1 MREYSISNRTKRYLI
16 AFLLLFFS
24 LCFSA
29 LPFTSLSVSAA
40 ASQQMTVVFKKPKEK
55 AIALKFLKNRASG
68 TGQDVTAYKGTL
80 FEFGSGVCVTGG
92 RSFRIKNGHGNNCNF
107 GTVRHGEYPYLY
119 CAPWNENDN
128 HIYVNEITD
137 SSAKLVDTITYPE
150 IRGYLNAVVD
160 EGKGR
165 AYIFLADKPK
175 EGHISFVIG
184 DLQGKVL
191 RIRPLSE
198 QIKVI
203 QGMTL
208 YENKIYVLVGLSEEA
223 GFSNALCIFNLNGD
237 LLSQSACIL
246 PDVEMEGITIDP
258 SNGTLYIA
266 NYTAVYT
273 GKYSDLAGDGS
284 SKKVSIQGEAS
295 VSVQDVVFTGAP
307 MEPPVTVKMGALE
320 LTNGQDYSVEYQNNI
335 NAGTAK
341 ATIKG
346 KGIFT
351 GSIKTSFEI
360 YKASIEEASVA
371 LKDEEYTGKKISPS
385 LTVMLNGVM
394 LYQGEDYTLTCSNHV
409 NVGEARAKLA
419 GKGNYQG
426 NLDCTFKIIPAPIKK
441 VQVTPSDLQFSVSYN
456 DQLKEGVD
464 YILANDRSSL
474 YLIGIGKFTGVRK
487 IRLRKAKRSI
497 SLKKGETYQLNPC
510 FLSGRLK
517 KIKYKS
523 KNPKVAK
530 VSKKGLIT
538 AKRPGKAKIIITSGN
553 QKIVLKIKVKK
564 KK

>member
-1 MREYSISNRTKRYLI
+1 MRKHSFSSRITDMIL
-16 AFLLLFFS
+16 LLLFL
-24 LCFSA
+24 LCSVV
-29 LPFTSLSVSAA
+29 LPFTSSSVSAA
-40 ASQQMTVVFKKPKEK
+40 TAQQMTMIFKSPKEK
-55 AIALKFLKNRASG
+55 AVTLKFLKNRASG
-68 TGQDVTAYKGTL
+68 TVQDVAAYNGTL
-80 FEFGSGVCVTGG
+80 FELGSGVCSTGG
-92 RSFRIKNGHGNNCNF
+92 RSFPIKNGHGNNCNF
-107 GTVRHGEYPYLY
+107 GTVKHGAYPYLY
-119 CAPWNENDN
+119 CAPWNANDN

-137 SSAKLVDTITYPE
+137 SSAKLVNTITYPE
-150 IRGYLNAVVD
+150 IQGYLNAVVD

-191 RIRPLSE
+191 RIRPLSD

-208 YENKIYVLVGLSEEA
+208 YDNKIYVLVGLSEKA

-237 LLSQSACIL
+237 LLSQTACIL
-246 PDVEMEGITIDP
+246 PDVEMEGITVDP

-266 NYTAVYT
+266 NNTAVYT

-284 SKKVSIQGEAS
+284 SQKVSIKDYSS
-295 VSVQDVVFTGAP
+295 VSIQDVTFSSKP
-307 MEPPVTVKMGALE
+307 MEPAVTVKLGALE
-320 LTNGQDYSVEYQNNI
+320 LKNGQDYSVDYQNNI

-351 GSIKTSFEI
+351 GSVNRSFKI
-360 YKASIEEASVA
+360 NKASIEEASVVP
-371 LKDEEYTGKKISPS
+371 KEEEYTGKKISPS
-385 LTVMLNGVM
+385 LTVILNGVM
-394 LYQGEDYTLTCSNHV
+394 LYKGEDYTLTCSN
-409 NVGEARAKLA
+409 NINIGEARAKLT

-426 NLDCTFKIIPAPIKK
+426 TLECTFQIVPASIKK
-441 VQVTPSDLQFSVSYN
+441 AKVTPSDIQFRVRYN
-456 DQLKEGVD
+456 GLLKEGID

-474 YLIGIGKFTGVRK
+474 YVIGIGKFTGVRK
-487 IRLRKAKRSI
+487 VRLKKGKRSI
-497 SLKKGETYQLNPC
+497 TLKKGKKYQLNPC
-510 FLSGRLK
+510 FYPAKLK

-530 VSKKGLIT
+530 VGKKGLIT
-538 AKRPGKAKIIITSGN
+538 AKRPGHAKIIITSGN
-553 QKIVLKIKVKK
+553 RKIVLKVTVKK
-564 KK
+564 K